1 MIKMQGMIQRVEDFT
16 PFTPVMKVNE
26 NAIEPEELDR
36 DEVVE
41 GKLFDLFRGS
51 IIYKACMDSI
61 HDDLFNALSY
71 WDDSH
76 TKVLDAMAESRDYAH
91 KIFNWASQNR
101 ELGVY
106 APDDS
111 EIESLI
117 KLTINI
123 YHSHNHLRDV
133 YDKLVE
139 EKNPEIMAAA
149 SQLGA
154 LSEAENGARLMV
166 AAVREYV
173 DLKE

>member
-1 MIKMQGMIQRVEDFT
+1 MDKVKGIN
-16 PFTPVMKVNE
+16 PFAPAI
-26 NAIEPEELDR
+26 NATYNTIEPEELDR

-51 IIYKACMDSI
+51 IIYKACMESI

-76 TKVLDAMAESRDYAH
+76 RSFLDAMAESRDKAH
-91 KIFNWASQNR
+91 KIFNWANQNR

-106 APDDS
+106 APDES
-111 EIESLI
+111 EIASLI

-123 YHSHNHLRDV
+123 YHCHNHLVDV

-139 EKNPEIMAAA
+139 DKNPEIMMAA
-149 SQLGA
+149 SQSGA
-154 LSEAENGARLMV
+154 LFEAENGARLMV